1 MTKRRVVVVSLLGVV
16 VAGAAWQFSRSTAVK
31 AEVASAVVERRNLS
45 ASVLAT
51 GTIRPEV
58 GAEVKVGS
66 RVSGLLRKL
75 YFNIGDRV
83 LQGALIAELD
93 DRDLRARVAQAE
105 ADVHAAEA
113 RLALVRRGSRVEE
126 VAQAQMAVR
135 DAEARA
141 ALADKQYERQ
151 AALHK
156 NGLIAQDALDV
167 VDTDVGTAHA
177 RLVSAQQALELVHQK
192 FLPEDLRIAEGQAD
206 QARASLALA
215 TTQLSYTKIFAPIDG
230 IIASVS
236 TQEGEAIAAGLQA
249 PTFVTLLDLGR
260 LQAIAFVDEAD
271 IGQVRVDLR
280 ATLSVGAFP
289 DRQFEGKVTAILPK
303 AVLQQNVVYYETV
316 IALDSREDGL
326 LRPDMTAN
334 ITILVEQRTGVLTV
348 PNPAIKREQ
357 GARVVYVLNDGAL
370 ERRVVTVG
378 WREAGFT
385 EVVRGVREGERVLV
399 GELPTQ

>member
-1 MTKRRVVVVSLLGVV
+1 MINRRVVVVSLLGVV
-16 VAGAAWQFSRSTAVK
+16 VAGAAWQFFRSTAVK

-83 LQGALIAELD
+83 RRGALIAELD

-167 VDTDVGTAHA
+167 VDTDMGTAHA

-192 FLPEDLRIAEGQAD
+192 FLPEDLRIAEGQTD

-271 IGQVRVDLR
+271 IGKVRVGLR
-280 ATLSVGAFP
+280 AMLSVGAFP

-316 IALDSREDGL
+316 IALDNREDGL

-370 ERRVVTVG
+370 ERRVVTIG
-378 WREAGFT
+378 WRDAGFT
-385 EVVRGVREGERVLV
+385 EVVRGVGDGERVLV
-399 GELPTQ
+399 GELPAQ

>member
-1 MTKRRVVVVSLLGVV
+1 MINRRVVVVSLLGVV
-16 VAGAAWQFSRSTAVK
+16 VAGAAWQFFRSTAVK
-31 AEVASAVVERRNLS
+31 AEVTSAVVERRNLS

-83 LQGALIAELD
+83 RRGALIAELD

-192 FLPEDLRIAEGQAD
+192 FLPEDLRIAEGQTD

-271 IGQVRVDLR
+271 IGKVRVGLR
-280 ATLSVGAFP
+280 AMLSVGAFP

-316 IALDSREDGL
+316 IALDNREDGL

-370 ERRVVTVG
+370 ERRVVTIG
-378 WREAGFT
+378 WRDAGFT
-385 EVVRGVREGERVLV
+385 EVVRGVGDGERVLV
-399 GELPTQ
+399 GELPAQ

>member
-1 MTKRRVVVVSLLGVV
+1 MINRRVVVVSLLGVV
-16 VAGAAWQFSRSTAVK
+16 VAGAAWQFFRSTAVK

-83 LQGALIAELD
+83 RRGALIAELD

-192 FLPEDLRIAEGQAD
+192 FLPEDLRIAEGQTD

-271 IGQVRVDLR
+271 IGKVRVGLR
-280 ATLSVGAFP
+280 AMLSVGAFP

-316 IALDSREDGL
+316 IALDNREDGL

-370 ERRVVTVG
+370 ERRVVTIG
-378 WREAGFT
+378 WRDAGFT
-385 EVVRGVREGERVLV
+385 EVVRGVGDGERVLV
-399 GELPTQ
+399 GELPAQ